1 MWREI
6 LLKQMTI
13 VALAAASLAAACAK
27 KEAPPPA
34 PPKVSVAPVIQRDVP
49 VFIEAIGQTRG
60 STEIEVRARVE
71 GYLESVD
78 FKEGS
83 YVKKGQLLY
92 TIDPRPLQASVAQA
106 KGVQAQA
113 EAQLARAKQ
122 DVMRYEPLVAKN
134 AISRQEYETAVQVQ
148 RAAEAS
154 VEAAKAGT

>member
-71 GYLESVD
+71 G
-78 FKEGS
+78 
-83 YVKKGQLLY
+83 
-92 TIDPRPLQASVAQA
+92 
-106 KGVQAQA
+106 
-113 EAQLARAKQ
+113 
-122 DVMRYEPLVAKN
+122 
-134 AISRQEYETAVQVQ
+134 
-148 RAAEAS
+148 
-154 VEAAKAGT
+154 